1 MTCTYNWELLLVTW
15 RHTHV
20 GDENLNSGKNPWGK
34 KEGRK
39 KREKKASVLP
49 TAYEIYVKPTVLSIA
64 ILFCCMVC
72 LFVAGGVFLFSFVC
86 VCVCERERERE
97 RESFRGVGRGGLFL
111 WLVFVGGGGGGF
123 SLFLFVFLFFVCFL
137 LLLFFTSSSRSFHPF
152 QALRRLYFP
161 FQSELAIVP
170 LKAKTQTMIQLGGG
184 CRLNTASAALQLHR
198 LPARIGLILPGR
210 LLSC

>member
-20 GDENLNSGKNPWGK
+20 GDENLNSAKNPWGK

-72 LFVAGGVFLFSFVC
+72 LFVAGGVLLFSFFLCVC
-86 VCVCERERERE
+86 VCVCERERER
-97 RESFRGVGRGGLFL
+97 
-111 WLVFVGGGGGGF
+111 VFAGWVGGGVVFVIGF
-123 SLFLFVFLFFVCFL
+123 WWWWWWWFFFVFVRV
-137 LLLFFTSSSRSFHPF
+137 LLLFFCCCFFCWLLFGFGFFVVVFLLAHHVLFTRSKLWGDFIFHSS
-152 QALRRLYFP
+152 
-161 FQSELAIVP
+161 
-170 LKAKTQTMIQLGGG
+170 
-184 CRLNTASAALQLHR
+184 
-198 LPARIGLILPGR
+198 
-210 LLSC
+210 LSWL